1 MKKTDLVDRQMKGRN
16 NKIDLHT
23 MKAHQTIINDGTFDK
38 KIKIEERREK
48 IGNIEEI
55 FDKKKSTKK
64 N

>member
-1 MKKTDLVDRQMKGRN
+1 
-16 NKIDLHT
+16 
-23 MKAHQTIINDGTFDK
+23 MKAHQSIINDGTFDK